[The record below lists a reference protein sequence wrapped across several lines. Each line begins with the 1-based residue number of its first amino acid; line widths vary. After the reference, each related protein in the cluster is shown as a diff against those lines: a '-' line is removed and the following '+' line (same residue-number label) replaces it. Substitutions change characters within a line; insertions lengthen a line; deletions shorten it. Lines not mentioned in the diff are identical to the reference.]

1 MVFLDRTTDNEFFE
15 ALEQGMKK
23 TASFEGNLRDSRIQK
38 VSEHLEMAEHC
49 LAQAGMVKE
58 AQMVAVL
65 REVCDDPAT
74 EGLTPEKMLANLETK
89 GWVFNADDHDPDSC
103 AADDCAY
110 CSEGKEPQLS
120 QDELKSLRKMLSSD
134 ESDAMDSDAKEGL
147 EEMFEDMEGADRKE
161 MLKRLN
167 EKFQK
172 YCDEQCNEPRIYSGL
187 FCFYNNSLYIMGS
200 DSLK

>member
-15 ALEQGMKK
+15 TLEQGMKK

-38 VSEHLEMAEHC
+38 VSEHLEMAERC

-74 EGLTPEKMLANLETK
+74 DGLTPEKMLANLETK
-89 GWVFNADDHDPDSC
+89 GWIFNADDHDPDSC

-110 CSEGKEPQLS
+110 CSEGTEPQLS
-120 QDELKSLRKMLSSD
+120 QNELKSLRKMLSSD

-147 EEMFEDMEGADRKE
+147 EDMFEDMEGADRKE

-167 EKFQK
+167 EKF
-172 YCDEQCNEPRIYSGL
+172 
-187 FCFYNNSLYIMGS
+187 
-200 DSLK
+200 